1 MTALRMPGIG
11 VAMEGATIAGVAVSE
26 SEQTM
31 QTSND
36 PFTEQ
41 KPISR
46 KALDETTL
54 ITHLT

>member
-1 MTALRMPGIG
+1 MPGIG
-11 VAMEGATIAGVAVSE
+11 VAMEGATIGGVAVLE
-26 SEQTM
+26 SEQTI

-46 KALDETTL
+46 KAFDETTL